1 MRNIGYDP
9 SLTKDELHSET
20 VFSLM
25 LTKEE
30 ALALQYLLN
39 SSMNEIKG
47 DSCIYLT
54 ASRSVSTDN
63 KSIKLM
69 WDIGAISSG

>member
-1 MRNIGYDP
+1 MKNIGYDP
-9 SLTKDELHSET
+9 SLTKDELNSET

-25 LTKEE
+25 LVKEE

-39 SSMNEIKG
+39 SSMNEIKE
-47 DSCIYLT
+47 DASIVLT
-54 ASRSVSTDN
+54 ASRSLCSDN

-69 WDIGAISSG
+69 WDIGAISS